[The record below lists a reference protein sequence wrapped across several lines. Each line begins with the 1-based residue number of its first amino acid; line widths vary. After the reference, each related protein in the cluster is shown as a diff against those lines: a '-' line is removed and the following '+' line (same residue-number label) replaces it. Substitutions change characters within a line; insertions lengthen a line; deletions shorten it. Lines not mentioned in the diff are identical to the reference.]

1 MRKSLLLTV
10 SLLAVLVIVAG
21 CPNKAPRIPAK
32 PSGPTMVKSN
42 NTATYASVTTDPNR
56 DKVLYAFDWGDGTAD
71 TSALIKSGDTITQ
84 FHAWS
89 AIGVYPVKV
98 IAKDEK
104 GKWSADW
111 SDTLMVTVDS
121 LGPPNHPPDAPRKP
135 THAGID
141 SIGYP
146 IAFATSANDP
156 DGDSVQIEFYFGEGS
171 TPVYGRK
178 VASGAAYADTAV
190 YNTRG
195 WKVIYAVATDGRGTS
210 EPSAPDSIYVR
221 SPNVPPYAPTI
232 VAKHTPLRGIAGGP
246 AYRFYATARDEYGDS
261 LYYRWYFDGTDSVT
275 SPLFPN
281 FAEGYATW
289 TPTGDTHTYTVQVR
303 VFDQTG
309 LTNDTLATTTFK
321 TVAEGE
327 IIWSYEAEFVA
338 SPAIGTTLWEGN
350 TWPAIICGS
359 TNDDEGLCVFDAY
372 QSFLVNQFSVPD
384 PEEYNSSATIGDDG
398 TRYVGNENG
407 GFYAFSTDD
416 SRGDTFKWR
425 FGTSDSGMTAT
436 AALGN
441 DGGIYCGGEDQH
453 IHKLIDNGASATEV
467 WSYPLR
473 RDMTSSPAIG
483 ADGNI
488 VCCDDSGYVYC
499 FTSGGTLN
507 WEVGTGGTR
516 GISSSPAI
524 ASDGTVY
531 VGTEAGYLFALK
543 DGSIVW
549 SYATDSLFPVSS
561 SPVIGPDGNIYFGC
575 DNGKLYRIDQ
585 NSHMPVVDWPITV
598 SRLAINSTPLLC
610 ADNIIYVA
618 GDDSLYAYDMNNPTS
633 GPRWA
638 VAMAATSMKG
648 SGHHPRR
655 LSLDNQPSAVVDRYG
670 IIYISTWSGY
680 GGIFA
685 IAGRLG
691 GTLAATDW
699 PMFHH
704 DAKHTG
710 RFGAR

>member
-1 MRKSLLLTV
+1 MRNSLLLTI
-10 SLLAVLVIVAG
+10 SLLTVLILVAG

-32 PSGPTMVKSN
+32 PSGPTLVKIN
-42 NTATYASVTTDPNR
+42 DTAAYTSVTTDPNR
-56 DKVLYAFDWGDGTAD
+56 DKVLYVFNWGDGDST
-71 TSALIKSGDTITQ
+71 TTALIKSGDTITES
-84 FHAWS
+84 HAW
-89 AIGVYPVKV
+89 AALGVYPVKV
-98 IAKDEK
+98 KAKDEK

-111 SDTLMVTVDS
+111 SDTLNVTVDTTT
-121 LGPPNHPPDAPRKP
+121 NHRPDAPLKP
-135 THAGID
+135 THTGLD
-141 SIGYP
+141 SVGKP
-146 IAFATSANDP
+146 IVFTTSATDP
-156 DGDSVQIEFYFGEGS
+156 DGDSVQIKFYFGDGG
-171 TPVYGRK
+171 TPTYGPK
-178 VASGAAYADTAV
+178 VASGATFTDTVV
-190 YNTRG
+190 YNTDG
-195 WKVIYAVATDGRGTS
+195 WKVVYAEATDGRAIS
-210 EPSAPDSIYVR
+210 AQSAPDSIFIN
-221 SPNVPPYAPTI
+221 SPPLPPGAPILVPNLMPQ
-232 VAKHTPLRGIAGGP
+232 RGIADGP
-246 AYRFYATARDEYGDS
+246 AYRFYAYASDPNFDS

-275 SPLFPN
+275 SGLFPN
-281 FAEGYATW
+281 GVSGYATW
-289 TPTGDTHTYTVQVR
+289 TPTGDTHTYTVRVR

-309 LTNDTLATTTFK
+309 LTNDTMPTTTFK

-327 IIWSYEAEFVA
+327 IIWGIAAEFVA
-338 SPAIGTTLWEGN
+338 SPAIDTTLWKGN

-359 TNDDEGLCVFDAY
+359 TDEDQGLCVVDAY
-372 QSFLVNQFSVPD
+372 QSFFVNQVSVPD
-384 PEEYNSSATIGDDG
+384 ADAYNSSAAIGTDG

-407 GFYAFSTDD
+407 GFYAFSRDD

-488 VCCDDSGYVYC
+488 VCCDDSGYVYSL
-499 FTSGGTLN
+499 TPGGTLN
-507 WEVGTGGTR
+507 WEVSTGGPR

-531 VGTEAGYLFALK
+531 VGTEAGHLFALN
-543 DGSIVW
+543 DDSIVW
-549 SYATDSLFPVSS
+549 SYATDSSFAISS
-561 SPVIGPDGNIYFGC
+561 SPIIGPDGNVYFGC
-575 DNGKLYRIDQ
+575 DDGKLYRIDQ
-585 NSHMPVVDWPITV
+585 NSHLPVADWPITV
-598 SRLAINSTPLLC
+598 SRGAINSTPLLC
-610 ADNIIYVA
+610 ADNIIYIA
-618 GDDSLYAYDMNNPTS
+618 DDDSLYAYDVNDGS
-633 GPRWA
+633 HKWA
-638 VAMAATSMKG
+638 VALTVPPTKG
-648 SGHHPRR
+648 SGHRPPR

-670 IIYISTWSGY
+670 IIYISTWSGE

-685 IAGRLG
+685 IAGRSS

-710 RFGAR
+710 RSGAR

>member
-10 SLLAVLVIVAG
+10 SLLAVLIIVAG

-32 PSGPTMVKSN
+32 PSGPALVKFG
-42 NTATYASVTTDPNR
+42 NTATYVSMTTDPNR

-71 TSALIKSGDTITQ
+71 TTALIKSGDTITQ
-84 FHAWS
+84 SHAWS

-121 LGPPNHPPDAPRKP
+121 LNPP
-135 THAGID
+135 
-141 SIGYP
+141 
-146 IAFATSANDP
+146 
-156 DGDSVQIEFYFGEGS
+156 
-171 TPVYGRK
+171 
-178 VASGAAYADTAV
+178 
-190 YNTRG
+190 
-195 WKVIYAVATDGRGTS
+195 
-210 EPSAPDSIYVR
+210 
-221 SPNVPPYAPTI
+221 PNVPPYAPTI

-246 AYRFYATARDEYGDS
+246 AYRFYATARDEYDDS

-275 SPLFPN
+275 SPLFPS
-281 FAEGYATW
+281 FTEGYATW

-309 LTNDTLATTTFK
+309 LTNDSLATTTFK

-327 IIWSYEAEFVA
+327 IIWGYEAEFVT
-338 SPAIGTTLWEGN
+338 SPAIGTTHWEGN

-359 TNDDEGLCVFDAY
+359 TDDDEGLCVFDAY

-416 SRGDTFKWR
+416 SRGDTFNWR

-441 DGGIYCGGEDQH
+441 DGGIYCGGEDQY

-483 ADGNI
+483 ADGTI
-488 VCCDDSGYVYC
+488 YCCDYDGYAYALNEN
-499 FTSGGTLN
+499 GTLR
-507 WEVGTGGTR
+507 WQVRAADTL
-516 GISSSPAI
+516 GITSSPAI

-531 VGTEAGYLFALK
+531 VCAEDGRLLAIR
-543 DGSIVW
+543 DGSIAWLYEVTPW
-549 SYATDSLFPVSS
+549 RPISS
-561 SPVIGPDGNIYFGC
+561 SPIIGPDGNIYFGC
-575 DNGKLYRIDQ
+575 DDGRLYRIDQ
-585 NSHMPVVDWPITV
+585 NSHMPVADWPITV
-598 SRLAINSTPLLC
+598 SLRAINSTPLLC

-618 GDDSLYAYDMNNPTS
+618 GDDSLYAYDIDNPTG
-633 GPRWA
+633 GPRWV
-638 VAMAATSMKG
+638 VAMAVPSMKG
-648 SGHHPRR
+648 SGHHRPRR

-704 DAKHTG
+704 DVRHTG